1 MNIMLPDFR
10 VRQRDYLLEISRAL
24 TQELDLDK
32 LLERILTI
40 SLEMLAGQAGLIALR
55 TQTQGW
61 RISVSKG
68 LPPAFLRYIE
78 PQLAQIPEYEDPE
91 DTELNLLNRMFVEL
105 TQAATMGRLSSFA
118 LPLITGHRVVGVI
131 IIFRGYA
138 AFTANDRVML
148 RNFANQAA
156 IAVQNAQLYTQ
167 ANNDRQRV
175 NALIDAAADGILI
188 LTPSLAIERVNS
200 AFSFMMG
207 GKPDDYKELPHE
219 QVIQWQKPPEG
230 MTLETATLNGWP
242 LTQHATLYVE
252 GDLKR
257 RDKPLP
263 LPVGITY
270 APLLAEDGTL
280 INIITTVRD
289 ITRFRQA
296 DELKS
301 TFISVISHELKTP
314 VALIKGYVSTLRRED
329 ARWDRKIVEESLQV
343 IEEEADRLNSYIENL
358 LDASR
363 LQAQGFNLN
372 LTDVQLTD
380 LIQRTADRFR
390 TQTSKHTILVDIKD
404 PLPVVQ
410 ADEVRIDQVLSNL
423 ISNAIKYSQGG
434 EIRISA
440 EVKSDNIVTCVS
452 DSGPGINPNDIPHLF
467 DRFYRSAD
475 AIRNTKGTG
484 LGLYLAREIIR
495 GHGGRIW
502 ANPESGK
509 GARICFCLP
518 LTKGGPSCES

>member
-1 MNIMLPDFR
+1 MLPDFR

-55 TQTQGW
+55 SQTAGW
-61 RISVSKG
+61 RITVSKG
-68 LPPAFLRYIE
+68 LPSPFLRYIE
-78 PQLAQIPEYEDPE
+78 PKLAQIPEYEDAE
-91 DTELNLLNRMFVEL
+91 DTELSLVNRMFVDL

-118 LPLITGHRVVGVI
+118 LPLVTGHRVVGVI
-131 IIFRGYA
+131 MIFRGYA
-138 AFTANDRVML
+138 AFTANDRVVL
-148 RNFANQAA
+148 SNFANQAA

-167 ANNDRQRV
+167 VNNDRQRV

-188 LTPSLAIERVNS
+188 LTSSLTIERVNS
-200 AFSFMMG
+200 AFCFMMG
-207 GKPDDYKELPHE
+207 GRPDDYKDRPHE
-219 QVIQWQKPPEG
+219 QVVQWQKPPEG
-230 MTLETATLNGWP
+230 MTLETASLNGWP

-257 RDKPLP
+257 NSNPIP

-270 APLLAEDGTL
+270 APLLAADGSL
-280 INIITTVRD
+280 INVITTVRD

-301 TFISVISHELKTP
+301 TFISVVSHELKTP

-329 ARWDRKIVEESLQV
+329 ARWDRKIVNESLQV
-343 IEEEADRLNSYIENL
+343 IEDEADRLNSYIENL

-363 LQAQGFNLN
+363 MQAQGFNLN
-372 LTDVQLTD
+372 FTDVQLAD
-380 LIQRTADRFR
+380 LIKRTADRFK
-390 TQTSKHTILVDIKD
+390 TQTTRHTIVVDLED
-404 PLPVVQ
+404 HLPVIQ
-410 ADEVRIDQVLSNL
+410 ADEIRIEQVISNL
-423 ISNAIKYSQGG
+423 ISNAIKYSPGG
-434 EIRISA
+434 EITIGA
-440 EVKSDNIVTCVS
+440 VVKSENIVICVS
-452 DSGPGINPNDIPHLF
+452 DSGPGINPSDIPHLF

-484 LGLYLAREIIR
+484 LGLYLSRQIIR

-502 ANPESGK
+502 VNPETGK

-518 LTKGGPSCES
+518 LIKGGPACES

>member
-1 MNIMLPDFR
+1 MLPDFR

-55 TQTQGW
+55 SQSRGW
-61 RISVSKG
+61 RINVSKG
-68 LPPAFLRYIE
+68 LPSAFLRYIE
-78 PQLAQIPEYEDPE
+78 PKLAQIPEYEDPQ
-91 DTELNLLNRMFVEL
+91 DTELNLVNRMFVEL
-105 TQAATMGRLSSFA
+105 TQAATMGQLSSFA
-118 LPLITGHRVVGVI
+118 LPLITGRRVVGVI

-138 AFTANDRVML
+138 AFTSNDRVVL
-148 RNFANQAA
+148 SNFANQAA

-188 LTPSLAIERVNS
+188 LNSDLTIERANA
-200 AFSFMMG
+200 AFAFLMN
-207 GKPDDYKELPHE
+207 GKPDDYKGLPHE
-219 QVIQWQKPPEG
+219 EVIQWQKPPEG

-252 GDLKR
+252 GDMKR
-257 RDKPLP
+257 KDNPVP

-280 INIITTVRD
+280 INVITTVRD

-301 TFISVISHELKTP
+301 TFISVVSHELKSP

-329 ARWDRKIVEESLQV
+329 ARWDRKIVDESLQV

-363 LQAQGFNLN
+363 LQAQGFSLN
-372 LTDVQLTD
+372 FTDVQLAD
-380 LIQRTADRFR
+380 IIRHTADRFQ
-390 TQTSKHTILVDIKD
+390 TQTKKHKIVVDLPD
-404 PLPVVQ
+404 SLPVIQ

-423 ISNAIKYSQGG
+423 ISNSIKYAPGG
-434 EIRISA
+434 EIRIAA
-440 EVKSDNIVTCVS
+440 EVKSDFLVVCVS
-452 DSGPGINPNDIPHLF
+452 DEGPGINPADVPHLF
-467 DRFYRSAD
+467 DRFYRSSE

-484 LGLYLAREIIR
+484 LGLYLSRQIIR

-502 ANPESGK
+502 VNPETGK

-518 LTKGGPSCES
+518 LVKGGQSCV